1 MVEKSSATSL
11 PAESEPLRR
20 KIALRILPL
29 LLVLYVMSY
38 LDRTNVAFAR
48 VPMSEEL
55 GFTDATYGLGSGLF
69 FVGYFFLG
77 IPGALIVEKWGARR
91 LIGFSAI
98 GWGTVTVLFALVR
111 TSMHFN
117 LLRFLLGLSA
127 AAFFPGVIVYLTH
140 WFPQRDRSR
149 ALAGFLIAAP
159 ISLTLGGPLSAL
171 ILRAHAMGLRGW
183 QWIFVLEGLATICL
197 GMIVL
202 LILRDSPENVPW
214 LHENERE
221 RLRRSIDE
229 GDQNVDTKGSQERW
243 WEILC
248 RRNILFLCI
257 AYAFVNIA
265 GYGFI
270 FWLPTTVKTTM
281 GSAAGVADTVTAV
294 PFGLSVIV
302 MWLAARSSDRTGERR
317 LHACVPML
325 CIGSL
330 YLLTII
336 PGQSSAAILV
346 WTCLAGAFLYGWIP
360 GFWALPTAI
369 STGSARAASIG
380 LINSIGNLGGFVGPT
395 IIGQLLT
402 KTHSSKSLVIL
413 VSASYC
419 LAAAFTSRIKS
430 AAARPLR

>member
-1 MVEKSSATSL
+1 
-11 PAESEPLRR
+11 
-20 KIALRILPL
+20 
-29 LLVLYVMSY
+29 MSY

-91 LIGFSAI
+91 LIGFCAI
-98 GWGTVTVLFALVR
+98 AWGAVTVLFALVR

-117 LLRFLLGLSA
+117 VLRFLLGLSA

-171 ILRAHAMGLRGW
+171 ILRAHGMGLHGW

-197 GMIVL
+197 GIVAL
-202 LILRDSPENVPW
+202 LILRDSPGNVPW
-214 LHENERE
+214 LQDNERE
-221 RLRRSIDE
+221 LLRRSINE
-229 GDQNVDTKGSQERW
+229 GDQNVETKGNSERW
-243 WEILC
+243 WNILR

-270 FWLPTTVKTTM
+270 FWLPTTVKNTM

-302 MWLAARSSDRTGERR
+302 MWLAARSSDRTSERR

-325 CIGSL
+325 CIASL

-336 PGQSSAAILV
+336 PGQSPSVILA
-346 WTCLAGAFLYGWIP
+346 WTCLAGAFLYAWIP

-380 LINSIGNLGGFVGPT
+380 LINSIGNLGGFLGPT

-402 KTHSSKSLVIL
+402 KTHSGKSLVIL
-413 VSASYC
+413 VSASYY
-419 LAAAFTSRIKS
+419 LASAFTSRIKPAS
-430 AAARPLR
+430 FRPPH